1 MDFEHNYNYFK
12 RSLINYL
19 LAIQD
24 DVNSLK
30 SENITLDTMTEI
42 RIQQI
47 KKYVLKMKKF
57 PSIKGEDSNEKMN
70 ELLKNEILNVID
82 FQENKF
88 QIAYQLYYE
97 LNKICQYDNF

>member
-47 KKYVLKMKKF
+47 KKICF
-57 PSIKGEDSNEKMN
+57 RNEKVSFY
-70 ELLKNEILNVID
+70 KR
-82 FQENKF
+82 
-88 QIAYQLYYE
+88 
-97 LNKICQYDNF
+97 